1 MGAAI
6 SAITAMRAAVDR
18 IRAVHA
24 SLAPA
29 RRALADGDEHTVGLQ
44 VALAEIPSPTGG
56 ERRRGDAVCAAFQ
69 QRGFAPSVDEVGNV
83 TALLEGGA
91 DAPPVVVCAHLDTVF
106 ADSVTHRIVREGD
119 RLVGPGIGDN
129 ARGLATMLSVAGVL
143 RERGPLAAPILFA
156 ATVGEEGEGDLRGA
170 RHLFATAGASARSA
184 VVLDG
189 AGDERVVTHA
199 LGTRRYRVSF
209 EADGGH
215 SWAASDAPNPVHAA
229 ARLAAAVAALP
240 RPATPRSTVAV
251 TRLHGGSAV
260 NAIPGHACI
269 DVDTRSS
276 STQVLDDWESRLRQL
291 AHEALEWENA
301 LRGRQWQPMRLRFEV
316 SSDRP
321 AGVAP
326 ADSLV
331 VRAALVATECIGRR
345 AECAIAST
353 DANIPLSLGIPAVT
367 IGGGGRGGDTHTPH
381 EWFENREG
389 ALGLARALTV
399 IAAAAGAA

>member
-1 MGAAI
+1 
-6 SAITAMRAAVDR
+6 MR
-18 IRAVHA
+18 
-24 SLAPA
+24 
-29 RRALADGDEHTVGLQ
+29 LQ

-56 ERRRGDAVCAAFQ
+56 ERRRGDAVSAAFR

-83 TALLEGGA
+83 TALLAGA
-91 DAPPVVVCAHLDTVF
+91 SDAPPVVVCAHLDTVF
-106 ADSVTHRIVREGD
+106 ADSVTHRVTSHGA

-129 ARGLATMLSVAGVL
+129 ARGLAAMLCVAGVM
-143 RERGPLAAPILFA
+143 RERGSLPAPILFA

-170 RHLFATAGASARSA
+170 RHLFATAAAGARAA
-184 VVLDG
+184 VVIDG

-199 LGTRRYRVSF
+199 LGTRRYRVSY

-240 RPATPRSTVAV
+240 RPTTPRSTVAV

-276 STQVLDDWESRLRQL
+276 STQVLDDWEFRLRQL
-291 AHEALEWENA
+291 AHEALDWENA
-301 LRGRQWQPMRLRFEV
+301 LRGRQWQPMRLTFEV

-321 AGVAP
+321 GGVAP
-326 ADSLV
+326 AESLV
-331 VRAALVATECIGRR
+331 VRAALVATECLGRR
-345 AECAIAST
+345 PECAIAST
-353 DANIPLSLGIPAVT
+353 DANIPLSLGIPAIT

-399 IAAAAGAA
+399 IAAVAGAA